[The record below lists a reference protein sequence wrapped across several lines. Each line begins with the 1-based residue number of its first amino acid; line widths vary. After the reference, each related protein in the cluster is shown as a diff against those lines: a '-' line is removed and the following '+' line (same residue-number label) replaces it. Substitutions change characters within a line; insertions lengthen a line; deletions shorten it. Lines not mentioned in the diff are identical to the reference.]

1 MKSLFSFSS
10 GGGGGSGFPG
20 APVAGV
26 YVAATDPEFL
36 SICAQVVAVP
46 YSTVVDGASGGLAW
60 FAGNS
65 EIAPYDPI
73 MQLLGGSA
81 LDSSEFPTPGTAGG
95 VTFAINSN
103 VAIYNQDDGD
113 FYYYDGTDWV
123 SLA

>member
-1 MKSLFSFSS
+1 MKALFSFSS
-10 GGGGGSGFPG
+10 GGGSGFPG

-60 FAGNS
+60 YAGNS
-65 EIAPYDPI
+65 DIAPYDPI
-73 MQLLGGSA
+73 MLLLGGSA
-81 LDSSEFPTPGTAGG
+81 TDSSEFPTPGTVDG
-95 VTFAINSN
+95 VTFAIGST
-103 VAIYNQDDGD
+103 VAIYNNDTGN